1 MNNNYVKKLQHVLTV
16 VNIQVLSFTAPQH
29 PKKAVTKTIAPIIM
43 ESIGASPNS
52 DGSILEASLMLNLI
66 RIPIITSAN
75 PAN

>member
-1 MNNNYVKKLQHVLTV
+1 MSFFNKLDYLLTV

-29 PKKAVTKTIAPIIM
+29 PKKAVTKTTAPIIID
-43 ESIGASPNS
+43 SIGANPKS